1 MAGPFKVGDVV
12 QLKSGGPKMTVTE
25 ELTDGKLRCAWFAGA
40 NRSLSHALEKPP
52 KEPGRC
58 LKWLAALGNNNSP
71 LTKYAM
77 YRIAKREIYD
87 AQQAANKRNE
97 AIVHAINNET
107 GVFGSETLILV
118 AD

>member
-40 NRSLSHALEKPP
+40 NGETTEEEKSP

-71 LTKYAM
+71 LVKYAM
-77 YRIAKREIYD
+77 YRVAKREIYD